1 MPRQKRAQ
9 GQSINMTKEEGA
21 DLHGKRE
28 GGGGGG
34 GPILGMVMHD
44 ATKKKSRQTQ
54 KKHQKGNE
62 SHQPEWQQRPQDEA

>member
-28 GGGGGG
+28 GG
-34 GPILGMVMHD
+34 
-44 ATKKKSRQTQ
+44 
-54 KKHQKGNE
+54 E